1 MNVSLEDLLQD
12 SVLLRCRVNGR
23 LREHEIHPGMSLLE
37 FVREE
42 LGLTGTHMG
51 CQTGHC
57 GACTVLVDGKV
68 AKSCITP
75 AASVQ
80 GGAVT
85 TLEGLCDAE
94 GRLHPVQQAFWDAG
108 GFQCAYCAPGMI
120 LTTTELLARNAD
132 PSEPEIRRALSG
144 NLCRCTGYQSL
155 VRAVRTAAAA
165 LRAASPA
172 EDSPS
177 QQARKGEP
185 T

>member
-1 MNVSLEDLLQD
+1 VNVSLEDLLQD

-57 GACTVLVDGKV
+57 GACTVLVDGRV

-75 AASVQ
+75 AASAQ
-80 GGAVT
+80 GSALT

-94 GRLHPVQQAFWDAG
+94 GKLHPVQQAFWDAG

-120 LTTTELLARNAD
+120 LTTTELLARNAAPND
-132 PSEPEIRRALSG
+132 EEIRRALSG

-155 VRAVRTAAAA
+155 VRAVRAAAA
-165 LRAASPA
+165 KLRDASSTIDPA
-172 EDSPS
+172 S
-177 QQARKGEP
+177 
-185 T
+185 